1 MLDKLN
7 LPRLPRRPTQ
17 IAVVLFSFI
26 GLSACAATT
35 GGGNAA
41 DGIGFREAR
50 FQEVTAIR
58 EYRACRDQGLEMDRK
73 ARASGSAGAY
83 LASAR
88 VLEKC
93 DAGLGAGSKSVARNE
108 RMHAIGLAVQNQ
120 FKGGDVEAAR
130 RSFGNFKT
138 AFPDHDLYYPDGS
151 SFIVTMEALLGQ
163 AEPWT
168 FGEFAALNVNP
179 TLKSEMRRMRYWK
192 RK

>member
-1 MLDKLN
+1 MTDKLQIS
-7 LPRLPRRPTQ
+7 RTSRRPIQ
-17 IAVVLFSFI
+17 GAFLVAALL
-26 GLSACAATT
+26 GLSACAST
-35 GGGNAA
+35 GGGGNSA

-50 FQEVTAIR
+50 FQEVTSMR
-58 EYRACRDQGLEMDRK
+58 DYRQCRDQGYEMDRK

-93 DAGLGAGSKSVARNE
+93 DSGLSAGKHGVAKNE
-108 RMHAIGLAVQNQ
+108 RMHAYALAIQNH
-120 FKGGDVEAAR
+120 FKGGDIETAH
-130 RSFGNFKT
+130 RSFEHFKG
-138 AFPDHDLYYPDGS
+138 AFPDHDLYYPDGA
-151 SFIVTMEALLGQ
+151 SFIVTMQALLGQ

>member
-1 MLDKLN
+1 MMDRAQILQ
-7 LPRLPRRPTQ
+7 RIRRPAQ
-17 IAVVLFSFI
+17 AAFVLAALA
-26 GLSACAATT
+26 GLSACASSS
-35 GGGNAA
+35 GGNSA

-50 FQEVTAIR
+50 FQEVTALR
-58 EYRACRDQGLEMDRK
+58 EYRACRDQGFEMDRK

-93 DAGLGAGSKSVARNE
+93 EAGIGAGKHGVARDE
-108 RMHAIGLAVQNQ
+108 RMHSYALAIQNH
-120 FKGGDVEAAR
+120 FKGGDIETAHK
-130 RSFGNFKT
+130 SFGQFQT
-138 AFPDHDLYYPDGS
+138 AFPDHDLYYPDGA
-151 SFIVTMEALLGQ
+151 SFIVTMRALLGQ

-179 TLKSEMRRMRYWK
+179 ALKSEMRRMRYWK